1 MLVLGLGLKAK
12 KIGPWP
18 WDSKSLA
25 LRLLALALMSLHG
38 LVNNHCHVYHVIIN
52 CVNVTITITIATT
65 PRFPP
70 PAKKSRVSLFE
81 HYSTSQAPAADAR
94 QLERQLAH
102 YMDYIN
108 ASSFN
113 CLENSMSDICQKS
126 DFATL
131 LPLFERVLC
140 APAIKFGTSGA
151 NIFPKWLNI
160 SAPSRKDV
168 GPTARSTYVFK
179 MQF

>member
-12 KIGPWP
+12 KLGLNLG
-18 WDSKSLA
+18 LA
-25 LRLLALALMSLHG
+25 SSGLGLDVTG

-65 PRFPP
+65 TRFPP

-140 APAIKFGTSGA
+140 APAS
-151 NIFPKWLNI
+151 
-160 SAPSRKDV
+160 SAPVERIFSQSGLTFR
-168 GPTARSTYVFK
+168 PHREK
-179 MQF
+179 MSDQLLEALMFLKCNSKLCD